1 MALLQIME
9 PGQTSAPAR
18 KKRALG
24 IDLGTTNTLA
34 AHYQDGAP
42 RVIAL
47 DGKSPLLPSV
57 VHYAKASANE
67 AGEASSVLVGAQ
79 AKAFA
84 EQDSANTIIS
94 VKRQLGRSLADVT
107 QRYANLPYQMTTTAN
122 GLVLFDT
129 VAGRK
134 NAIEISAD
142 ILSAVKAKAQN
153 ALGGELD
160 GVVVTVP
167 AYFDDAQRL
176 ATKEA
181 AKLAG

>member
-34 AHYQDGAP
+34 AHYQEGAP

-47 DGKSPLLPSV
+47 DGESPLLPSV
-57 VHYAKASANE
+57 VHYAKAVE
-67 AGEASSVLVGAQ
+67 AGSSLALVGAQ

-94 VKRQLGRSLADVT
+94 VKRILGRSLADVT
-107 QRYANLPYQMTTTAN
+107 QRYPNLPYQMTTTAN
-122 GLVLFDT
+122 GLVL
-129 VAGRK
+129 
-134 NAIEISAD
+134 
-142 ILSAVKAKAQN
+142 
-153 ALGGELD
+153 
-160 GVVVTVP
+160 
-167 AYFDDAQRL
+167 
-176 ATKEA
+176 
-181 AKLAG
+181 